1 MLYLLNLKIYNKTT
15 SYLSLYCSKPS
26 VIRPINPSCINQ
38 EKLLFYSIIKLISN
52 CIKLVVS
59 VFLVINIHSNI
70 KFAQT

>member
-52 CIKLVVS
+52 
-59 VFLVINIHSNI
+59 
-70 KFAQT
+70 